1 MKIKYITSN
10 RKYTFFLS
18 ISLRGSR
25 RLSSVF
31 PNKHTFKFPSAVR
44 RNRLQD
50 PQKFS
55 VIDVIKPIR
64 PLKPI
69 ANDTKLI
76 SIKT

>member
-1 MKIKYITSN
+1 MKIRYITSN

-31 PNKHTFKFPSAVR
+31 PNKHTFRFPSAVR

-55 VIDVIKPIR
+55 VIDVINPIR

-69 ANDTKLI
+69 VDDTKLI
-76 SIKT
+76 FI

>member
-1 MKIKYITSN
+1 MKIKYVTSN
-10 RKYTFFLS
+10 RKYTLFLS

-31 PNKHTFKFPSAVR
+31 PNKHTFRFPSAVR

-55 VIDVIKPIR
+55 VIDVIKPMR

-69 ANDTKLI
+69 LNDTNLI
-76 SIKT
+76 FI

>member
-1 MKIKYITSN
+1 MNIKYITSD
-10 RKYTFFLS
+10 RKLTFFLS

-69 ANDTKLI
+69 VNDTKLI
-76 SIKT
+76 FI

>member
-1 MKIKYITSN
+1 MKVKFITSN

-31 PNKHTFKFPSAVR
+31 PNKHTFKFPSAVK

-69 ANDTKLI
+69 VNDTKLI
-76 SIKT
+76 LR

>member
-1 MKIKYITSN
+1 MKIRYITSN
-10 RKYTFFLS
+10 RKYTLS

-31 PNKHTFKFPSAVR
+31 PNKHTFRFPSAVR

-55 VIDVIKPIR
+55 VIDVMKPMR
-64 PLKPI
+64 PLKPMV
-69 ANDTKLI
+69 NDTKLI
-76 SIKT
+76 LR

>member
-1 MKIKYITSN
+1 MKIKYITSD
-10 RKYTFFLS
+10 RKLTFFLS

-55 VIDVIKPIR
+55 VIDVIKPMR
-64 PLKPI
+64 PLKPVV
-69 ANDTKLI
+69 NGTKLI
-76 SIKT
+76 SI

>member
-1 MKIKYITSN
+1 MKVKFITSN

-31 PNKHTFKFPSAVR
+31 PNKHTFRFPSAVR

-69 ANDTKLI
+69 VNDTKLI
-76 SIKT
+76 LIQT